1 MGDNPYP
8 FPSDAAEETRL
19 DSVQDM
25 IMILYGAQ
33 VLVPIRNLPNTEI
46 VDLGTGS
53 GTIRLFLC
61 KMADLGKADGLL
73 K

>member
-25 IMILYGAQ
+25 IMVLYGTHA
-33 VLVPIRNLPNTEI
+33 LAPIRNLPNTEI
-46 VDLGTGS
+46 LDLGTGS
-53 GTIRLFLC
+53 GTIHLSRSQV
-61 KMADLGKADGLL
+61 ADLDKVDGLL

>member
-8 FPSDAAEETRL
+8 FPSDGAEETRL

-25 IMILYGAQ
+25 IMILYGTH

-53 GTIRLFLC
+53 GMFRFSGC
-61 KMADLGKADGLL
+61 RRADFGKADGLL